1 MNFIRKFCKT
11 EYAVLVGIVVLA
23 AFLRFYKLETVPS
36 GFYVDEAAIGY
47 NSYSIL
53 ETGADEYGK
62 FFPIFLRS
70 FGAYSSPLYT
80 YLTTLPIFLFGLNI
94 LSVRLLSVLSGI
106 LNVIFFFL
114 ILKET
119 GLIKRIRFIL
129 LGTFLFAIMP
139 WNIFFSRGAFEAN
152 LALMLFMFSIY
163 LFLLSRKKF
172 ILMYIATA
180 FLSLSTYAY
189 QAQRLVAYIFL
200 IGVLPIFF
208 RGKLLKR
215 QVVFSVLLFFIIQM
229 PQLLIL
235 TSPAFTLR
243 ASGLFYKD
251 AVISQADKILLLPQP
266 ISYFLAFVREFLAQF
281 VSYLSPKNLFFLP
294 DSDFQRSIPELSVFY
309 SWMIIPFLSGTFLIF
324 AKREKKIF
332 NFLILLIVAS
342 IIPVSLTG
350 DPFSS
355 LRSLSLVLPYC
366 LIIAKGM
373 ETLGEKGKSTFWGLT
388 LLITFFSFIVFWRSY
403 FVLFPKERAKTW
415 DYGYTQLAQII
426 KNNSEKKFVID
437 QSRMN
442 PSYVLLAFFL
452 KYPPEEFQKLTD
464 PKIKDAYYSNIQF
477 NPHYSFSNI
486 ETRQIFWEEDV
497 YKEQILVGDE
507 LAVSEVQA
515 KEHSLE
521 KVFEIKGP
529 LGDIIFVGYK
539 SHPELKCINT
549 DFRSPRCNEFI

>member
-172 ILMYIATA
+172 ILLYIATA

-388 LLITFFSFIVFWRSY
+388 LLITFFSF
-403 FVLFPKERAKTW
+403 
-415 DYGYTQLAQII
+415 
-426 KNNSEKKFVID
+426 
-437 QSRMN
+437 
-442 PSYVLLAFFL
+442 
-452 KYPPEEFQKLTD
+452 PPEEFQKLTD